1 MVREDRPDLVREDRR
16 AMVRDARMEEMTAE
30 AKVET
35 DVLAADKTEADS
47 VRIPEKMTVIWH
59 LHRS

>member
-1 MVREDRPDLVREDRR
+1 MAREDRR
-16 AMVRDARMEEMTAE
+16 AMARVVRTEETTAE
-30 AKVET
+30 AKAET

>member
-1 MVREDRPDLVREDRR
+1 MGREDRR
-16 AMVRDARMEEMTAE
+16 AMVRDARTEEMTAE
-30 AKVET
+30 AKAET